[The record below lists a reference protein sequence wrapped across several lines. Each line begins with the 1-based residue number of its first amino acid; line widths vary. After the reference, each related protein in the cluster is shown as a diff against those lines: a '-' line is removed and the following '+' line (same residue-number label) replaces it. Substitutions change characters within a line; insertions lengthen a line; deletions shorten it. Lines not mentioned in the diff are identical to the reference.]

1 MVKLQTKPYLL
12 KLYIMQTRYYKVIR
26 DLTSDYSKNFMLV
39 LAIAIGVFG
48 IGAILGGYSVIKREM
63 TDNYRGTVPAS
74 ATIEID
80 GKITK
85 GLVDSVKLFPGIA
98 EAERHATLV
107 ARMKVGDK
115 WYPLL
120 LFIIDDFQDK
130 RTNKVFHLSGASD
143 PSTGTML
150 AERTAFGMMQA
161 KEGEEIMIKTPNGSP
176 QKIKLVGTVHDPG
189 LAPAWQEQT
198 GYGYITLSTLQLLGE
213 TQGFDQ
219 LRILVSEN
227 QYSKEHITEKAQA
240 VADQLKQSGY
250 EVHEIQVPPP
260 GKHPHQGQMSTVMI
274 IFIIFS
280 FLTLFLGSILVATSM
295 ATLMVKQIRQIGV
308 MKTIGATSPQI
319 TGLYLVMITLLC
331 IVALVIAIPLSR
343 LAAAGFYNQIATLL
357 NLEIRNSSIP
367 LWVALLQ
374 VGSGIIIPLIAAAF
388 PVIRGSRISVK
399 NALDNH
405 GVNQLSINKN
415 SWAIKFSQLDFFSET
430 FRLSI
435 RNVFRQRSRLMMT
448 LGLLAAGG
456 AMFMT
461 ALNVSEAWNENLKR
475 IYYQRL
481 YDLEVKLNNSIVAD
495 SILEKIKSIQGV
507 KAAEG
512 WSHSPTSISKGKS
525 FEVTQ
530 TYPDKGHGSFTMLA
544 LPVPTKL
551 LNLTVVEGQWL
562 TNSESNDVV
571 LNQNARGSF
580 KVGDSISLSIDGK
593 STEWKVIGFTEDV
606 GSPATAYVSLEVFSK
621 LMNTSGQ
628 VKILRIAYADRSK
641 ENAVRKNREVEA
653 LLEKENISISS
664 TIPVWL
670 LQNAIA
676 AHMKV
681 LVNSLMAMAIL
692 MAIVGTLGLMST
704 MSMNI
709 LERTREI
716 GVMRA
721 IGATPKK
728 IKNLIVWEGL
738 LIGSLSIFIAH
749 ALSIL
754 LSTYLGRLIGN
765 MAFRT
770 PLSLTISIFAL
781 GIWVLI
787 IVLGSYA
794 ATLYP
799 ARRASKITTREAL
812 AYE

>member
-1 MVKLQTKPYLL
+1 
-12 KLYIMQTRYYKVIR
+12 MQTRYFKVIR

-74 ATIEID
+74 ATIEIE
-80 GKITK
+80 GNITK
-85 GLVDSVKLFPGIA
+85 GLVDSVKQISGIA

-107 ARMKVGDK
+107 ARMKVGEK

-120 LFIIDDFQDK
+120 LFIIDDFKEK
-130 RTNKVFHLSGASD
+130 RTNKVFHISGEQEPA
-143 PSTGTML
+143 TGAML
-150 AERTAFGMMQA
+150 VERTAFIMMQA
-161 KEGEEIMIKTPNGSP
+161 KEGDELIVKTANGSP

-189 LAPAWQEQT
+189 LAPAWQEQS

-213 TQGFDQ
+213 TQAFDQ
-219 LRILVSEN
+219 LRILVSEK
-227 QYSKEHITEKAQA
+227 QYSKEHITERAQA
-240 VADQLKQSGY
+240 VANQLTQSGY

-260 GKHPHQGQMSTVMI
+260 GKHPHQGQMSTVMT

-280 FLTLFLGSILVATSM
+280 FLILILGSILVATSM

-308 MKTIGATSPQI
+308 MKTIGATSSQI
-319 TGLYLVMITLLC
+319 TVLYLVMITLLC
-331 IVALVIAIPLSR
+331 ILALAIAIPLSR
-343 LAAAGFYNQIATLL
+343 LAAAGFYNQIAVLL

-374 VGSGIIIPLIAAAF
+374 VGAGVIIPLIAAAF
-388 PVIRGSRISVK
+388 PVIRGSRISVRS
-399 NALDNH
+399 ALDNH

-415 SWAIKFSQLDFFSET
+415 SWTVKLSQLDFFSET

-435 RNVFRQRSRLMMT
+435 RNVFRQRSRLVMT

-461 ALNVSEAWNENLKR
+461 ALNVSKAWNKNLKR
-475 IYYQRL
+475 IYLQRF
-481 YDLEVKLNNSIVAD
+481 YDLEVRLNNPIQAD
-495 SILEKIKSIQGV
+495 SLLEKIKTIEGV
-507 KAAEG
+507 NGAEG
-512 WSHSPTSISKGKS
+512 WNYSATSISKANS

-530 TYPDKGHGSFTMLA
+530 TYPDKGHGSFTMQA
-544 LPVPTKL
+544 LPVPTQL
-551 LNLTVVEGQWL
+551 LKLTVVEGKWL
-562 TNSESNDVV
+562 NNNVANDVV
-571 LNQNARGSF
+571 LNQSSRGSL
-580 KVGDSISLSIDGK
+580 KMGDVVSLNIDGQP
-593 STEWKVIGFTEDV
+593 TAWNVIGFTEDV
-606 GSPATAYVSLEVFSK
+606 GSPAIAYVSLEVFSK
-621 LMNTSGQ
+621 IRNTQEQ
-628 VKILRIAYADRSK
+628 VKMLRVSYADRSK
-641 ENAVRKNREVEA
+641 ENAVHKNREVEA
-653 LLEKENISISS
+653 LLEKENISISA

-692 MAIVGTLGLMST
+692 MALVGTLGLMST

-721 IGATPKK
+721 IGATPNK
-728 IKNLIVWEGL
+728 IKNLIVWEGFF
-738 LIGSLSIFIAH
+738 IGAMSIFLAV
-749 ALSIL
+749 ALSLI

-765 MAFRT
+765 LSFRT
-770 PLSLTISIFAL
+770 PLTLTISTLAL
-781 GIWVLI
+781 GIWVFI
-787 IVLGSYA
+787 IVAGSYI

-799 ARRASKITTREAL
+799 ARRANKITTREAL